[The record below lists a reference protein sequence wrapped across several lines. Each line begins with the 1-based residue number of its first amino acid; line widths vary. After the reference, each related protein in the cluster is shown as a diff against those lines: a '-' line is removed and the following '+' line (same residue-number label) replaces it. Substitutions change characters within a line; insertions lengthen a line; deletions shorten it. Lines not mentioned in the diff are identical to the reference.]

1 MHLVANFWPG
11 ASADQ
16 FQQESAA
23 LHTAAQLPEGYLF
36 RSVAAVEGG
45 LLIVGVWSDRA
56 AYDHYATHQMLKQID
71 KPGGM
76 EGRPIQQSGAI
87 LDLQSSLPCC

>member
-11 ASADQ
+11 AT
-16 FQQESAA
+16 AA
-23 LHTAAQLPEGYLF
+23 LFEQEITALGNDQLLAQGYLF

-56 AYDHYATHQMLKQID
+56 AYDLYASQHMLVQID
-71 KPGGM
+71 QPGGM
-76 EGRPIQQSGAI
+76 EGRPIQQSGEIVA
-87 LDLQSSLPCC
+87 LQTKLLPS